1 MHQLPS
7 NEIRGD
13 DNWIVEKY
21 INNPLL
27 LNNKKFDLRL
37 YVAITSFDPLQ
48 IYLHDEGIHPLTYP
62 LTHPL
67 TYLLTYLLYSGLVRL
82 ATADYSKKDF
92 SNRYEHLTNYSV
104 NKHNIQTS
112 DESVGNSESNTLKLT
127 LNDLRDKLRSQFS
140 EDQIKAMYALALFY
154 LPTYILTQLTYLL
167 THSLTHLGGIKLMI

>member
-1 MHQLPS
+1 VHQLPS

-48 IYLHDEGIHPLTYP
+48 IYLHDEGIHPL
-62 LTHPL
+62 LTHSLTYSHLLTHLL
-67 TYLLTYLLYSGLVRL
+67 TYLLTHLLTHAGLVRL

-140 EDQIKAMYALALFY
+140 EDQIKAMYALALSY
-154 LPTYILTQLTYLL
+154 LPTYLLPQLTYLL
-167 THSLTHLGGIKLMI
+167 TYLLTH